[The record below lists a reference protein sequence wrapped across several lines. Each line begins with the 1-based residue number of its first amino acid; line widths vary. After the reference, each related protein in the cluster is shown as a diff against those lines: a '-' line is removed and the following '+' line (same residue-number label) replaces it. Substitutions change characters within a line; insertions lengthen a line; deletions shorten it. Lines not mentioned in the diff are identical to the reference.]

1 MALKVCSRFDGSRIL
16 VVKGDRNLKT
26 CGLME
31 HNTNKVGA
39 HFNSEHAQVQV
50 TFETKAEIV
59 ESDEFNFE
67 TGRNFHQQTVLTTT
81 PSVVSEDVLDAQE
94 NHGGEDLTPEFH
106 STADQDLQDLKKKHT
121 NYLKT
126 HKTLKNASDGKK
138 HVADKNNN
146 LLDRG
151 WDSGN
156 FLKTDSNIDLSD
168 QTTLRETDSK
178 LNEEDFYSSTVQP
191 HHKRHQ
197 KHENRKKKVHEATSE
212 GVTADKPVNL
222 QNVHNH
228 PRSDARGHK
237 IHLDQEFQ
245 EQRVKRDTILDRA
258 INHGGNAIN
267 YKENASSS
275 ISSFENSLLE
285 CYDGEM

>member
-1 MALKVCSRFDGSRIL
+1 M
-16 VVKGDRNLKT
+16 
-26 CGLME
+26 
-31 HNTNKVGA
+31 
-39 HFNSEHAQVQV
+39 QV
-50 TFETKAEIV
+50 TFETAAEIV
-59 ESDEFNFE
+59 ESGEFNFE
-67 TGRNFHQQTVLTTT
+67 AGRNVHAPTIITTT
-81 PSVVSEDVLDAQE
+81 PPGVDEETINLQE
-94 NHGGEDLTPEFH
+94 NHGGEDLTD
-106 STADQDLQDLKKKHT
+106 DQTLRELKKQHT
-121 NYLKT
+121 NHLKI

-156 FLKTDSNIDLSD
+156 FLKTDNNFDLSE
-168 QTTLRETDSK
+168 QTTQKETESK
-178 LNEEDFYSSTVQP
+178 INEESFYSSTSSTVEP

-197 KHENRKKKVHEATSE
+197 KHENRKKKVHEANSE
-212 GVTADKPVNL
+212 SVSVDKPVNL

-228 PRSDARGHK
+228 PRTAANEHK
-237 IHLDQEFQ
+237 VHEDREYQ
-245 EQRVKRDTILDRA
+245 EQRRKRDTILDRG

-267 YKENASSS
+267 FMENASSS